1 MRIKQLFIIS
11 LFPILCQGQVFKS
24 YDQTKE
30 GVSISLSDGTL
41 KVYPLTENAVRVKFY
56 KETEGNL
63 PELVFTNG
71 VSNPGFQVSDLPS
84 KLEIKAKNIIVV
96 LDKQTGKLSYTDNSG
111 KVFLSEMG
119 CTTKFPFCKERLYF
133 CKSTKSTRS
142 IT

>member
-1 MRIKQLFIIS
+1 MKLRQLFIIS
-11 LFPILCQGQVFKS
+11 FFPALCQGQVVKSFKQLA
-24 YDQTKE
+24 DRVNIT
-30 GVSISLSDGTL
+30 LSDGTL
-41 KVYPLTENAVRVKFY
+41 SISPLTENAVRVKFY

-111 KVFLSEMG
+111 KVFLSEVG